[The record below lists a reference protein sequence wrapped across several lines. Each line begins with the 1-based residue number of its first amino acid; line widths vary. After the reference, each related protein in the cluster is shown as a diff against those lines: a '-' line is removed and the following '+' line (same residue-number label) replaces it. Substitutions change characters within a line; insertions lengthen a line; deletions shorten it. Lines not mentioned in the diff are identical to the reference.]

1 MKSTTSSNVLLTG
14 ASGYVGGHV
23 LGELLHRGHSVTAL
37 VREPERLGPFLHD
50 PRVRVVQADL
60 EEEARVS
67 AALPGHDALVH
78 AALIWGAEGTDLELR
93 DTVAAARLFDA
104 AGRAGL
110 SRVVLIS
117 SAAVHRPFSALMS
130 EEDALSPA
138 DLYGATTAAGELFL
152 RAAAANY
159 GFSGVVLRPG
169 PVVGPPAFAGGAF
182 RSDARISAMVQR
194 AREGRPIEVTR
205 GEGRQ
210 LLAAPAVAQA
220 VCALITEERPFPTY
234 LAMDPEITTWEQ
246 VARLVID
253 ATGSPSELVLLDS
266 DPHAPDQ
273 RFCVDRLERLLG
285 APLASREALQHHI
298 AHLAGS

>member
-1 MKSTTSSNVLLTG
+1 MNQGKPSHVLLTG

-23 LGELLHRGHSVTAL
+23 LGELIDRGHSVTAL
-37 VREPERLGPFLHD
+37 VRDPDRLGPSLRHAN
-50 PRVRVVQADL
+50 VRVVQADL

-67 AALPGHDALVH
+67 DVLPGHDALVH
-78 AALIWGAEGTDLELR
+78 AALVWGAEGTDLELR
-93 DTVAAARLFDA
+93 DTVAAAKLFDA

-138 DLYGATTAAGELFL
+138 DVYGATKAAGELFL

-159 GFSGVVLRPG
+159 GLCSVVLRPG
-169 PVVGPPAFAGGAF
+169 PVVGPPAFAGGAH

-194 AREGRPIEVTR
+194 AREGRPIEVVR

-210 LLAAPAVAQA
+210 LIAVDAVARA
-220 VCALITEERPFPTY
+220 VTALMTEERPFPTY
-234 LAMDPEITTWEQ
+234 LAMDPEITTWDQ
-246 VARLVID
+246 IARLVID
-253 ATGSPSELVLLDS
+253 ATGSQSELVLLDS
-266 DPHAPDQ
+266 DPHAPDP

-285 APLASREALQHHI
+285 APLDSKDALR
-298 AHLAGS
+298 AHVTHLTRS